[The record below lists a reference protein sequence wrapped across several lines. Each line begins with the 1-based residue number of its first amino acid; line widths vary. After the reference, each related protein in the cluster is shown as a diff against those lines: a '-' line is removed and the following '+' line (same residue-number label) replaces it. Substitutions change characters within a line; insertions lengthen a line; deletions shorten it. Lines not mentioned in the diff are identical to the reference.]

1 MVGVCSDSETATM
14 GHDSRALADIA
25 GRAPGTNRTECTVE
39 ELRESDRRRADAAA
53 KKREQAVDRRRYV
66 VRIQAM
72 WRGYCV
78 RDTIRQAQEHKAYLA
93 VMLACMRIQ
102 RRFRNYLQLK
112 AEREISEREE
122 RQMLWAVWVIQS
134 VSRCFGPEAE
144 LARRKEARA
153 TEIRNLLMARSA
165 VVIQKCWRGHL
176 QRRLAIWLRGADA
189 RRHLSSARIG
199 DTVPAGDRLAQA
211 ESGRG
216 SQNQRAH
223 VEAPETARVEVS
235 GLAESRGEDE
245 DVLALE
251 GDVEADA
258 EAARRERHMAAA
270 AKARASQLASR
281 KRGRGR

>member
-1 MVGVCSDSETATM
+1 M

-66 VRIQAM
+66 VMIQAM

-78 RDTIRQAQEHKAYLA
+78 RDTIRQTQEHKAYLA
-93 VMLACMRIQ
+93 VMLACLNIQ

-112 AEREISEREE
+112 AEREIGELEE

-134 VSRCFGPEAE
+134 VSRCSGPKAE

-189 RRHLSSARIG
+189 RRHLLSARIG
-199 DTVPAGDRLAQA
+199 DSVPAGDRLAKA
-211 ESGRG
+211 EPGRG
-216 SQNQRAH
+216 SQNQHAH
-223 VEAPETARVEVS
+223 VEASGTAGLEVP
-235 GLAESRGEDE
+235 GLAESRSDE
-245 DVLALE
+245 SLV
-251 GDVEADA
+251 GNSEADA